1 VGTDSGKEKIAKKV
15 LTKKKEKPKLVLV
28 EYYVFDGQFACHRN
42 AGKKGGN
49 RKRLSSLG
57 NLQQKHPIFRETK
70 PIK

>member
-15 LTKKKEKPKLVLV
+15 LTKKEKPKLVLV
-28 EYYVFDGQFACHRN
+28 EYYVSDGQFACYRN
-42 AGKKGGN
+42 AREKGENPKK
-49 RKRLSSLG
+49 LLTLD